1 MAAIDKGSAFVS
13 CDIFSKYSI
22 DCELS
27 LYVIGL
33 TSCLGDTGAER
44 HISGFLGTE
53 SPNIDPLIEV
63 LGLDLHDVILLLC
76 ELDRQDISSSNIP
89 SSELA
94 LLDVSPEPGITKSGI
109 VLGVS
114 PPRKSAHF

>member
-1 MAAIDKGSAFVS
+1 MAVLA
-13 CDIFSKYSI
+13 
-22 DCELS
+22 
-27 LYVIGL
+27 
-33 TSCLGDTGAER
+33 TT
-44 HISGFLGTE
+44 
-53 SPNIDPLIEV
+53 PLKNVQIYEE
-63 LGLDLHDVILLLC
+63 DYVILLLC
-76 ELDRQDISSSNIP
+76 ELDRQDISSSKIP

>member
-1 MAAIDKGSAFVS
+1 MESMKDVKEWFLHK
-13 CDIFSKYSI
+13 CRIFQN
-22 DCELS
+22 
-27 LYVIGL
+27 G
-33 TSCLGDTGAER
+33 
-44 HISGFLGTE
+44 
-53 SPNIDPLIEV
+53 

-76 ELDRQDISSSNIP
+76 ELDRQDISSSKIP